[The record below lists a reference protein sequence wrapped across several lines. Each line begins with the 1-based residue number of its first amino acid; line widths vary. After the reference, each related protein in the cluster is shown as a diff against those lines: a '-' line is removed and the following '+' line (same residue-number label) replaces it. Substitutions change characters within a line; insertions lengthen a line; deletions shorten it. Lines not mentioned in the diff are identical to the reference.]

1 MMPVQPLAKPRR
13 TLLWALC
20 CTTSLIAAPALAQEQ
35 SAADTALPGDI
46 IVTATKRSE
55 SLQKV
60 PISIQVLG
68 EQLLEQ
74 RQVQSSDDYAKLLPS
89 VSFQSFGP
97 SQSQLY
103 FRGVTSGGDGL
114 HGGSLPTAG
123 VYLDETPVT
132 TIANNVDIHIYDI
145 ARVEALSGPQGTLF
159 GASSLAGTLR
169 IITNK
174 PDPTKFEAGYDLQGN
189 KFGKGDIGGLG
200 EAFVNLPLSETAAIR
215 LVGFYQHDGG
225 YIDNTPGTRTY
236 ALGDTDPSNDLTVN
250 NAGLVKKNFNDVDT
264 YGGRAAL
271 KVDLDED
278 WTVTPSIVY
287 QHQETKGAFLFDP
300 KVGDLEVHDFT
311 PSRNLDR
318 WFQSALTI
326 EGKVGDW
333 NVLYSGGY
341 FERKVDN
348 RTDYSYY
355 TVAYD
360 TPGNYYTNFPKAD
373 GSFLDPTQI
382 QVLKDKYTKQTHE
395 FRVTSP
401 AENRLRLV
409 AGLFFQRQT
418 NQIGADYIVPGISGI
433 PTPPVTVPLPGFGD
447 SVFRTRLNRSD
458 NDYAA
463 FAEAAFDIVPD
474 VTVNAGIRGFI
485 AHNELAGFSGFAFNI
500 DDSCLPTTATNRP
513 CNNVDKANDE
523 SGETHKVNLTWR
535 VDQDRML
542 YATYST
548 GFRPGGNNRRP
559 GVVPYGSDTL
569 SNYEIGFKT
578 SFFDRRLRFNGAIF
592 HEKWKDLQYGLS
604 PVGSLGVTNI
614 YNAGNARIN
623 GAEGDFALS
632 LGGFVLSGSGT
643 YIDAKLTTDFCNFDA
658 LGNSVCLP
666 GVAPAARKG
675 DRLPIQPKFKG
686 NVTARYNLML
696 GELTSFAQGT
706 LNYQGGTRSY
716 LTSDE
721 ADALGPTKRFATADF
736 SAGLAKDNWT
746 FELFIQ
752 NAFDKRGIL
761 SKNTACAP
769 GFCAPFARLYPIRP
783 QLFGVKV
790 GQRF

>member
-1 MMPVQPLAKPRR
+1 MTPRR
-13 TLLWALC
+13 SLLLALAC
-20 CTTSLIAAPALAQEQ
+20 STSLIAAPALAQEAGQ
-35 SAADTALPGDI
+35 GVADVDRPADI

-68 EQLLEQ
+68 EQLLDQ

-174 PDPTKFEAGYDLQGN
+174 PDPSKFSAGYDLQGN
-189 KFGKGDIGGLG
+189 KFGKGDYGGVG
-200 EAFVNLPLSETAAIR
+200 EAFVNIPLSEAAAIR

-236 ALGDTDPSNDLTVN
+236 TLGDLDDTTNLTVN
-250 NAGLVKKNFNDVDT
+250 NNALVKKDFNDVDT

-278 WTVTPSIVY
+278 WTVTPSVVY
-287 QHQETKGAFLFDP
+287 QHQKTRGAFLFDP
-300 KVGDLEVHDFT
+300 KVGDLQVHDFT
-311 PSRNLDR
+311 PSENLDR

-326 EGKVGDW
+326 EGKLGDW

-360 TPGNYYTNFPKAD
+360 TPGYYYTNFPT
-373 GSFLDPTQI
+373 GTGGFLDPTQTQI
-382 QVLKDKYTKQTHE
+382 LRDKYTKQTHE
-395 FRVTSP
+395 LRVTSP
-401 AENRLRLV
+401 ADNRLRLV

-418 NQIGADYIVPGISGI
+418 DAIAADYIVPGISGI
-433 PTPPVTVPLPGFGD
+433 PTPPVTVPIPGFGD
-447 SVFRTRLNRSD
+447 SVFRTRLHRSD

-474 VTVNAGIRGFI
+474 VTLNAGIRGFI
-485 AHNELAGFSGFAFNI
+485 AHNELAGFSGFAFNV
-500 DDSCLPTTATNRP
+500 DPAVCLPTAATNRP
-513 CNNVDKANDE
+513 CDNVDKANDE

-535 VDQDRML
+535 VTPDQMV

-559 GVVPYGSDTL
+559 GILPYKSDTL
-569 SNYEIGFKT
+569 NNYEIGFKT
-578 SFFDRRLRFNGAIF
+578 SLFDRRLRFNGAIF
-592 HEKWKDLQYGLS
+592 HETWKNLQYGLS

-643 YIDAKLTTDFCNFDA
+643 YIDAKLTTDFCQFDA
-658 LGNSVCLP
+658 AGNSICTP
-666 GVAPAARKG
+666 GVAPAASRG
-675 DRLPIQPKFKG
+675 TRLPIQPRFKG
-686 NVTARYNLML
+686 NLTARYNLQL
-696 GELTSFAQGT
+696 GTLASFAQGT
-706 LNYQGGTRSY
+706 VNYQGGTRSY
-716 LTSDE
+716 LTEKE
-721 ADALGPTKRFATADF
+721 ATALGRTSRFATADF
-736 SAGLAKDNWT
+736 SIGVSRDNWT
-746 FELFIQ
+746 FELFVQ

-769 GFCAPFARLYPIRP
+769 GFCAPFARLYPIKP
-783 QLFGVKV
+783 QIFGVKA